1 MIPFLRYASIFSVKL
16 VSFFIAI
23 AMNSGTFLIFA
34 VSTTLIQSI
43 HGKYYLN
50 DIEAAYGCESQ
61 DLSALV
67 DVVDGDC
74 LFFIYL

>member
-1 MIPFLRYASIFSVKL
+1 M

-34 VSTTLIQSI
+34 VLTTLIKVF
-43 HGKYYLN
+43 HGKFYLQ
-50 DIEAAYGCESQ
+50 DIEAAYGCKSQ

-67 DVVDGDC
+67 DVVSSDC
-74 LFFIYL
+74 LFFNIYLSTNLLC